1 MAISL
6 PRRSFLAGSASLGLV
21 AGAALTGCGGS
32 GPAATVSGS
41 GEFPTYMPYT
51 GVTPDL
57 EATEDGVPPAF
68 FTYPESPTKAIEE
81 KPGDGSPVTLM
92 AQSSEPIPPSMDRNQ
107 YWQELN
113 SQLGSEFQ
121 ISITPANDY
130 DAKFATVMT
139 GNDLPDIF
147 QVSRGANSVP
157 QMLQAKAV
165 DLSDHLSGDAIA
177 DYPMLANI
185 PTESWQNAM
194 LNGKI
199 MAVPIPRGIM
209 QCTILY
215 QRQDLLDDLGIDA
228 GPTNFE
234 ELLDLASEITDERS
248 NVWAF
253 TSAPGNYIQ
262 QMLAIP
268 NVWSYEGGE
277 LLRSYEHPQMKD
289 ALEATRKV
297 VEAGVVVPDSFAS
310 NNAQYKQWF
319 MAGTAYFT
327 GDSYSAW
334 PAYLSL
340 GKAEGF
346 ALSAIDMVG
355 FDGGRGAM
363 WRRSPT
369 HSIVALNKE
378 SADRTET
385 LLSIMNW
392 LAAPFGTEEYLFRKF
407 GVEGVHYTLDGSD
420 PSPDSETQGELY
432 MGQQYIADAPTVLY
446 HPGSEDGIR
455 REHEHMLGVV
465 PESVPDPTEGMYSE
479 TDTRKGGQINKA
491 VSAVVDEIV
500 QGRRPVADFDS
511 AVADWKSAGGDAI
524 RDEYLALLEEG
535 R

>member
-1 MAISL
+1 MSFTL
-6 PRRSFLAGSASLGLV
+6 PRRSLLAGSAALGVLTS
-21 AGAALTGCGGS
+21 ASLTGCGGS

-41 GEFPTYMPYT
+41 GEFPTYTRYA

-57 EATEDGVPPAF
+57 EGTEDGIPPAF
-68 FTYPESPTKAIEE
+68 FTYPDSPTKAIEGT
-81 KPGDGSPVTLM
+81 PGDGEPVTLM
-92 AQSSEPIPPSMDRNQ
+92 AQSSEPIPPSMDQNK

-113 SQLGSEFQ
+113 DRIGSEFQ
-121 ISITPANDY
+121 IAITPANDY

-139 GNDLPDIF
+139 GDDLPDIF

-165 DLSDHLSGDAIA
+165 DLSEHLSGDAIA
-177 DYPMLANI
+177 NYPMLANI
-185 PTESWQNAM
+185 PTESWQNVM
-194 LNGKI
+194 LDGKI
-199 MAVPIPRGIM
+199 MAVPIPRGVM

-215 QRQDLLDDLGIDA
+215 QRQDLLDSLGIDS
-228 GPTNFE
+228 GPKNFE
-234 ELLDLASEITDERS
+234 ELLDLATEVTDERG

-262 QMLAIP
+262 QMLAVP

-277 LLRSYEHPQMKD
+277 LTRSYEHPQMKE

-310 NNAQYKQWF
+310 NSAQYKQWF

-334 PAYLSL
+334 PAYLAL
-340 GKAEGF
+340 GKADDF

-355 FDGGRGAM
+355 FDGGRGAL

-369 HSIVALNKE
+369 HSIVALNKS
-378 SADRTET
+378 SAERTET

-407 GVEGVHYTLDGSD
+407 GVDGVHYEMDGGD
-420 PSPDSETQGELY
+420 PVPNPETQGELY
-432 MGQQYIADAPTVLY
+432 LGQQYIADAPMVLY
-446 HPGSEDGIR
+446 HPGSEQGIR
-455 REHEHMLGVV
+455 REHEHMLAVI

-479 TDTRKGGQINKA
+479 TDTRKGGQISKA
-491 VSAVVDEIV
+491 VSAMMDEIV
-500 QGRRPVADFDS
+500 QGRRPVADFDT
-511 AVADWKSAGGDAI
+511 AVADWKAAGGDAI
-524 RDEYLALLEEG
+524 RDEYLALLAGEK
-535 R
+535 